1 MENKM
6 RTDFKFVGS
15 FDDYMQC
22 IKDLIKTSRHERTE
36 MGRSIREIHFLE
48 DEVEPNFEY
57 FRECY
62 DSHEDPE
69 YVVSNLKYNEDELF
83 RKIDNLTDNK
93 ILEEVNSRCLAKDV
107 ISNADTDDLED
118 EIEDRWDTT
127 MVQKSR
133 ISREEL
139 LDMLMEQGYDYR
151 DISSPKAIICELLG
165 FYNSWSVSYEEA
177 CVELKKM
184 F

>member
-1 MENKM
+1 MENNMDYKAP
-6 RTDFKFVGS
+6 GS
-15 FDDYMQC
+15 FEDYIEQ
-22 IKDLIKTSRHERTE
+22 IKKLVKENRLASNEV
-36 MGRSIREIHFLE
+36 GRSIREIHFLE
-48 DEVEPNFEY
+48 DEVDANFQY

-62 DSHEDPE
+62 DSNETPE

-83 RKIDNLTDNK
+83 RKPEHLTDSF
-93 ILEEVNSRCLAKDV
+93 ILNEVTSRCLTRSV

-118 EIEDRWDTT
+118 EIEDRWDAT

-139 LDMLMEQGYDYR
+139 LDMLMERGYDYR
-151 DISSPKAIICELLG
+151 DVSSPKAIICELLG
-165 FYNSWSVSYEEA
+165 FYNSFSVTFDEA
-177 CVELKKM
+177 VNELKKL

>member
-83 RKIDNLTDNK
+83 RKPEHLTDSF
-93 ILEEVNSRCLAKDV
+93 ILNEVTSRCLTRSV

-118 EIEDRWDTT
+118 EVEDRWDKTLY
-127 MVQKSR
+127 K
-133 ISREEL
+133 L
-139 LDMLMEQGYDYR
+139 R
-151 DISSPKAIICELLG
+151 DIDVEDAIEILKGKGRYDDYSSPKAIICEALD
-165 FYNSWSVSYEEA
+165 FNNSFSYSLEDVINEI
-177 CVELKKM
+177 KKIW
-184 F
+184 

>member
-1 MENKM
+1 M

-15 FDDYMQC
+15 FDEYMQC
-22 IKDLIKTSRHERTE
+22 IKDLIKTSRHESTE

-83 RKIDNLTDNK
+83 RKPEHLTDSF
-93 ILEEVNSRCLAKDV
+93 ILNEVTSRCLTRSV

-118 EIEDRWDTT
+118 EVEDRWDKTLY
-127 MVQKSR
+127 K
-133 ISREEL
+133 L
-139 LDMLMEQGYDYR
+139 R
-151 DISSPKAIICELLG
+151 DIDAEDAIEILRDKGRYDDYSSPKAIICEALD
-165 FYNSWSVSYEEA
+165 FNNSFSYSLEDVINEI
-177 CVELKKM
+177 KKIW
-184 F
+184 

>member
-6 RTDFKFVGS
+6 RTDFSFVGS

-22 IKDLIKTSRHERTE
+22 IKDLIKNSRHESSE

-83 RKIDNLTDNK
+83 RKINHLTDNQ
-93 ILEEVNSRCLAKDV
+93 ILAEVYSRRLTKDV
-107 ISNADTDDLED
+107 ISDADTDDLED
-118 EIEDRWDTT
+118 EIEDRWDAT
-127 MVQKSR
+127 MVKKSR
-133 ISREEL
+133 LSIEEL
-139 LDMLMEQGYDYR
+139 LDILQEKGHYCDYGN
-151 DISSPKAIICELLG
+151 PKAVIYEVLD
-165 FYNSWSVSYEEA
+165 FNNSFSYTLDEA
-177 CVELKKM
+177 IAKIKEIW
-184 F
+184 

>member
-15 FDDYMQC
+15 FDEYMQC
-22 IKDLIKTSRHERTE
+22 IKDLIKTSRHESTE

-83 RKIDNLTDNK
+83 RKPEHLTDSF
-93 ILEEVNSRCLAKDV
+93 ILNEVTSRCLTRSV

-118 EIEDRWDTT
+118 EVEDRWDKTLY
-127 MVQKSR
+127 K
-133 ISREEL
+133 L
-139 LDMLMEQGYDYR
+139 R
-151 DISSPKAIICELLG
+151 DIDAEDAIEILRDKGRYDDYSSPKAIICEALD
-165 FYNSWSVSYEEA
+165 FNNSFSYSLEDVINEI
-177 CVELKKM
+177 KKIW
-184 F
+184 

>member
-6 RTDFKFVGS
+6 RTDFSFVGS

-22 IKDLIKTSRHERTE
+22 IKDIIKKSRHESTE

-62 DSHEDPE
+62 DYHEDPE
-69 YVVSNLKYNEDELF
+69 YVVSNLKYNDDELF
-83 RKIDNLTDNK
+83 RKIDNIPNSR
-93 ILEEVNSRCLAKDV
+93 ILSEVTSRCLTRDV
-107 ISNADTDDLED
+107 ISDADTDDLED
-118 EIEDRWDTT
+118 EIEDRWDAT
-127 MVQKSR
+127 MVKKSR
-133 ISREEL
+133 LSIEEL
-139 LDMLMEQGYDYR
+139 LDILQEKGHYCDYGN
-151 DISSPKAIICELLG
+151 PKAVICELLG

-177 CVELKKM
+177 CAELKKL

>member
-1 MENKM
+1 MENNI
-6 RTDFKFVGS
+6 FGS
-15 FDDYMQC
+15 FEDYIES
-22 IKDLIKTSRHERTE
+22 IKDIVRNNRKESNEL
-36 MGRSIREIHFLE
+36 GRSIREIHFHE
-48 DEVEPNFEY
+48 NEVDANFEY

-62 DSHEDPE
+62 DSNETPE

-83 RKIDNLTDNK
+83 RKLEHLTDSF
-93 ILEEVNSRCLAKDV
+93 ILNEVTSRCLTRSV

-118 EIEDRWDTT
+118 EVEDRWDAT

-139 LDMLMEQGYDYR
+139 LDMLMDRGYDYR
-151 DISSPKAIICELLG
+151 DVSSPKAIICELLG
-165 FYNSWSVSYEEA
+165 FYNSFSVTFDEA
-177 CVELKKM
+177 VNELKKL

>member
-1 MENKM
+1 MENNI
-6 RTDFKFVGS
+6 FGS
-15 FDDYMQC
+15 FEDYIES
-22 IKDLIKTSRHERTE
+22 IKDIVRNNRKESNEL
-36 MGRSIREIHFLE
+36 GRSIREIHFHE
-48 DEVEPNFEY
+48 NEVDANFEY

-62 DSHEDPE
+62 DSNETPE

-83 RKIDNLTDNK
+83 RKPEHLTDSF
-93 ILEEVNSRCLAKDV
+93 ILNEVTSRCLTRSV

-118 EIEDRWDTT
+118 EVEDRWDAT

-133 ISREEL
+133 INREEL
-139 LDMLMEQGYDYR
+139 LDMLMERGYDYR

-165 FYNSWSVSYEEA
+165 FYNSFSVTFDEA
-177 CVELKKM
+177 VNELKKL

>member
-1 MENKM
+1 MENNI
-6 RTDFKFVGS
+6 FGS
-15 FDDYMQC
+15 FEDYIES
-22 IKDLIKTSRHERTE
+22 IKDIVRNNRKESNEL
-36 MGRSIREIHFLE
+36 GRSIREIHFHE
-48 DEVEPNFEY
+48 NEVDANFEY

-62 DSHEDPE
+62 DSNETPE

-83 RKIDNLTDNK
+83 RKPEHLTDSF
-93 ILEEVNSRCLAKDV
+93 ILNEVTRRCLTKDV

-118 EIEDRWDTT
+118 EIEDRWDAT

-139 LDMLMEQGYDYR
+139 LDMLMERGYDYR
-151 DISSPKAIICELLG
+151 DISKPKAIICELLG
-165 FYNSWSVSYEEA
+165 FYNSFSVTFDEA
-177 CVELKKM
+177 VNELKKL

>member
-1 MENKM
+1 MENNI
-6 RTDFKFVGS
+6 FGS
-15 FDDYMQC
+15 FEDYIES
-22 IKDLIKTSRHERTE
+22 IKDIVRNNRKESNEL
-36 MGRSIREIHFLE
+36 GRSIREIHFHE
-48 DEVEPNFEY
+48 NEVDANFEY

-62 DSHEDPE
+62 DSNETPE

-83 RKIDNLTDNK
+83 RKPEHLTDSF
-93 ILEEVNSRCLAKDV
+93 ILNEVTSRCLTRSV

-118 EIEDRWDTT
+118 EIEDRWDAT

-139 LDMLMEQGYDYR
+139 LDMLMERGYDYR

-165 FYNSWSVSYEEA
+165 FYNSFSVTFDEA
-177 CVELKKM
+177 VNELKKL

>member
-22 IKDLIKTSRHERTE
+22 IKDLIKTSRHESTE

-83 RKIDNLTDNK
+83 RKIDNITDNK
-93 ILEEVNSRCLAKDV
+93 ILEEVNSRCLTKDV

-118 EIEDRWDTT
+118 EVDDRWDKT
-127 MVQKSR
+127 MVRKQHLS
-133 ISREEL
+133 IEEL
-139 LDMLMEQGYDYR
+139 LEILAERGKYT
-151 DISSPKAIICELLG
+151 DISNPKAVICELLG

-177 CVELKKM
+177 CVELKK
-184 F
+184 FF

>member
-1 MENKM
+1 MENNI
-6 RTDFKFVGS
+6 FGS
-15 FDDYMQC
+15 FEDYVES
-22 IKDLIKTSRHERTE
+22 IKDIVRNNRKESNEL
-36 MGRSIREIHFLE
+36 GRSIREIHFHE
-48 DEVEPNFEY
+48 NEVDANFEY

-62 DSHEDPE
+62 DSNETPE

-83 RKIDNLTDNK
+83 RKPEHLTDSF
-93 ILEEVNSRCLAKDV
+93 ILNEVTSRCLTRRV

-118 EIEDRWDTT
+118 EVEDRWDAT

-139 LDMLMEQGYDYR
+139 LDMLMDRGYDYR
-151 DISSPKAIICELLG
+151 DVSSPKAIICELLG
-165 FYNSWSVSYEEA
+165 FYNSFSVTFDEA
-177 CVELKKM
+177 VNELKKL

>member
-22 IKDLIKTSRHERTE
+22 IKDLIKASRHESTE
-36 MGRSIREIHFLE
+36 IGRSIREIHFLE

-118 EIEDRWDTT
+118 EIEDRWDAT

-139 LDMLMEQGYDYR
+139 LDMLMERGYDYR
-151 DISSPKAIICELLG
+151 DVSSPKAIICELLG
-165 FYNSWSVSYEEA
+165 FYNSFSVTFDEA
-177 CVELKKM
+177 VNELKKL

>member
-6 RTDFKFVGS
+6 RTDFSFVGS

-22 IKDLIKTSRHERTE
+22 IKDIIKKSRHESTE

-48 DEVEPNFEY
+48 NEVEANFEY

-83 RKIDNLTDNK
+83 RKIDNITDYK
-93 ILEEVNSRCLAKDV
+93 ILSEVTSRDLTRSV
-107 ISNADTDDLED
+107 ISDADTDDLED
-118 EIEDRWDTT
+118 EIEDRWDAT
-127 MVQKSR
+127 MVKKSR
-133 ISREEL
+133 LSIEEL
-139 LDMLMEQGYDYR
+139 LDILQEKGHYCDYGN
-151 DISSPKAIICELLG
+151 PKAVICELLG
-165 FYNSWSVSYEEA
+165 FYNSFSVTFDEA
-177 CVELKKM
+177 VNELKKL

>member
-1 MENKM
+1 MEN
-6 RTDFKFVGS
+6 DIFGS
-15 FDDYMQC
+15 FEDYIES
-22 IKDLIKTSRHERTE
+22 IKDIVRNNRKESNEL
-36 MGRSIREIHFLE
+36 GRSIREIHFHE
-48 DEVEPNFEY
+48 NEVDANFEY

-62 DSHEDPE
+62 DSNETPE

-83 RKIDNLTDNK
+83 RKPEHLTDSF
-93 ILEEVNSRCLAKDV
+93 ILNEVTSRCLTRSV

-118 EIEDRWDTT
+118 EVEDRWDAT

-139 LDMLMEQGYDYR
+139 LDMLMERGYDYC

-165 FYNSWSVSYEEA
+165 FYNSCCVSYEEA
-177 CVELKKM
+177 CAELKKL

>member
-1 MENKM
+1 MENNI
-6 RTDFKFVGS
+6 FGS
-15 FDDYMQC
+15 FEDYVES
-22 IKDLIKTSRHERTE
+22 IKDIVRNNRKESNEL
-36 MGRSIREIHFLE
+36 GRSIREIHFHE
-48 DEVEPNFEY
+48 NEVDANFEY

-62 DSHEDPE
+62 DSNETPE

-83 RKIDNLTDNK
+83 RKLEHLTDSF
-93 ILEEVNSRCLAKDV
+93 ILNEVTSRCLTRSV

-118 EIEDRWDTT
+118 EVEDRWDAT

-139 LDMLMEQGYDYR
+139 LDMLMDRGYDYR
-151 DISSPKAIICELLG
+151 DVSSPKAIICELLG
-165 FYNSWSVSYEEA
+165 FYNSFSVTFDEA
-177 CVELKKM
+177 VNELKKL

>member
-22 IKDLIKTSRHERTE
+22 IKDLIKTSRHESTE

-83 RKIDNLTDNK
+83 RKIDNITDNK
-93 ILEEVNSRCLAKDV
+93 ILEEVNSRCITKDV

-118 EIEDRWDTT
+118 EVEDRWDAT
-127 MVQKSR
+127 MVKKSR
-133 ISREEL
+133 LSVEEL
-139 LDMLMEQGYDYR
+139 MDLLQEKGHYSDYGN
-151 DISSPKAIICELLG
+151 PKAVICELLG

-177 CVELKKM
+177 CVELKKL

>member
-6 RTDFKFVGS
+6 RTDFNFVGS

-22 IKDLIKTSRHERTE
+22 IKDIIKKSRHESTE

-48 DEVEPNFEY
+48 NEVEANFEY

-62 DSHEDPE
+62 DSLEGPE

-83 RKIDNLTDNK
+83 RKIDNITDYK
-93 ILEEVNSRCLAKDV
+93 ILSEVTSRDLTRSV
-107 ISNADTDDLED
+107 ISDADTDDLED

-127 MVQKSR
+127 MVRKSS
-133 ISREEL
+133 ISKEEL

-151 DISSPKAIICELLG
+151 DINNPKAIICELLG
-165 FYNSWSVSYEEA
+165 FYNSFSVTFDEA
-177 CVELKKM
+177 VNELKKL

>member
-22 IKDLIKTSRHERTE
+22 IKDLIKTSRHESTE

-83 RKIDNLTDNK
+83 RKIDNITDYQ
-93 ILEEVNSRCLAKDV
+93 ILSEVTSRCLARHV
-107 ISNADTDDLED
+107 ISDADTDDLED
-118 EIEDRWDTT
+118 EVDDRWDKT
-127 MVQKSR
+127 MVRKQHLST
-133 ISREEL
+133 EDL
-139 LDMLMEQGYDYR
+139 LEILAERGKYT
-151 DISSPKAIICELLG
+151 DISNPKSVICELLG

-177 CVELKKM
+177 CAELKKL

>member
-1 MENKM
+1 
-6 RTDFKFVGS
+6 
-15 FDDYMQC
+15 MQC
-22 IKDLIKTSRHERTE
+22 IKDLIKTSRHESTE

-62 DSHEDPE
+62 DSHEGPE

-118 EIEDRWDTT
+118 EVDDRWDKT
-127 MVQKSR
+127 MVRKQYLNV
-133 ISREEL
+133 EDL
-139 LDMLMEQGYDYR
+139 LEMLAERGKYYDYGN
-151 DISSPKAIICELLG
+151 PKDVICELLG
-165 FYNSWSVSYEEA
+165 FYNSFSVTFDEA
-177 CVELKKM
+177 VVELKKL

>member
-6 RTDFKFVGS
+6 RRDFSFVGS

-22 IKDLIKTSRHERTE
+22 IKDLIKNSRHESTE
-36 MGRSIREIHFLE
+36 VGRSIREIRFLE
-48 DEVEPNFEY
+48 DEVEANFEY

-83 RKIDNLTDNK
+83 RKINHLTDNQ
-93 ILEEVNSRCLAKDV
+93 ILAEVYSRCLTKDV

-118 EIEDRWDTT
+118 EVEDRWDKTLY
-127 MVQKSR
+127 R
-133 ISREEL
+133 L
-139 LDMLMEQGYDYR
+139 R
-151 DISSPKAIICELLG
+151 DIDVEDAIEILRSKGCYDDYGTPKAVICETLG
-165 FYNSWSVSYEEA
+165 LSNNFAYTLDDVINEI
-177 CVELKKM
+177 KKIW
-184 F
+184 